1 MSFLKRLVDLLA
13 PLGFLIATGALAWTR
28 YGKTL
33 PGGLRPYLIAALAL
47 VLLHLVLRWEDVAC
61 GLGRRQLKYGTNT
74 LVLVAAVLGVL
85 FLVNVLVARNPTRFD
100 LTKDPR
106 YSLSDPTR
114 TVMAGL
120 NEDVKITSFQR
131 QRDMARGQDRLKEFQ
146 ALSSRLKVDFV
157 DPVQSQR
164 WRA

>member
-47 VLLHLVLRWEDVAC
+47 VLLHLVLRWEDVAG

-74 LVLVAAVLGVL
+74 FVLVLVTPWVAYITSVVLWLDGG
-85 FLVNVLVARNPTRFD
+85 NPTIYFMVAF
-100 LTKDPR
+100 TAFPVFTFGIVGGMKSADP
-106 YSLSDPTR
+106 
-114 TVMAGL
+114 A
-120 NEDVKITSFQR
+120 
-131 QRDMARGQDRLKEFQ
+131 ARELL
-146 ALSSRLKVDFV
+146 ASVDAR
-157 DPVQSQR
+157 PWYPMGIQG
-164 WRA
+164 